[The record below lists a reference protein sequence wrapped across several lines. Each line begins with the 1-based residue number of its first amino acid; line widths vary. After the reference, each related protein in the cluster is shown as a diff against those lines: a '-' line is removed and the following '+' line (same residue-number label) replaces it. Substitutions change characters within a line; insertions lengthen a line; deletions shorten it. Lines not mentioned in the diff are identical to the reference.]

1 MKGTL
6 CVPERIWGCGVSTG
20 THETCWGSVCLVL
33 EEPMGRECR
42 VRGKMVEGEFRQLSK
57 QGLEGH

>member
-1 MKGTL
+1 MKGTPYVL
-6 CVPERIWGCGVSTG
+6 ERIWGCGVSTG

-42 VRGKMVEGEFRQLSK
+42 VRGKMV
-57 QGLEGH
+57 